1 MHGVHAANQTN
12 NHFATAHMQAQES
25 AHSFSKQKK
34 LAHITSAHAK
44 NRAMHLIVTAV
55 IKNNCGTT
63 FVLMLLQR
71 THSVI
76 TSKHESHENTF
87 NHHRHH

>member
-34 LAHITSAHAK
+34 RAHITSAHAK
-44 NRAMHLIVTAV
+44 NRVMHLIVMAV
-55 IKNNCGTT
+55 IKNNQKKKLWHNFC
-63 FVLMLLQR
+63 FD
-71 THSVI
+71 VI
-76 TSKHESHENTF
+76 TVHSFSNNIKTTKP
-87 NHHRHH
+87 